1 MRSAR
6 TGSGFGHQMIED
18 TVLADGLTDAY
29 DNIHMGVCAEDTAE
43 KLSIT
48 REEQD
53 EYALRS

>member
-1 MRSAR
+1 
-6 TGSGFGHQMIED
+6 MIED